1 MRSIR
6 SLAGWAAVIAATAVS
21 AQAVNIGRG
30 FGVTVPRGTAVS
42 EGKSHVNADLSGHS
56 FANLDLAGHEFVNVD
71 LSKADFRRARL
82 GGASFVNANLSG
94 ADFRGA
100 NLKGASFVNVDWD
113 GADFS
118 GAVWLNGRT
127 CAPRSIGRCR

>member
-6 SLAGWAAVIAATAVS
+6 SLTGLAAVIAATAVS

-30 FGVTVPRGTAVS
+30 LGVNAARGTPVS
-42 EGKSHVNADLSGHS
+42 EDKRHVNADLSGHG

-82 GGASFVNANLSG
+82 GGASFVNANFSG
-94 ADFRGA
+94 VDFRGA

-118 GAVWLNGRT
+118 GAVWLNERI
-127 CAPRSIGRCR
+127 CAPGSIGRCR